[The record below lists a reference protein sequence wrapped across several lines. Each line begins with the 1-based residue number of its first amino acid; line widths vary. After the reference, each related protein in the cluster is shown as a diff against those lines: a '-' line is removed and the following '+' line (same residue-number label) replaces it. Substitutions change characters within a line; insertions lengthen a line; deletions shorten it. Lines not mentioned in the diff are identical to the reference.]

1 MTKKTN
7 LTASADA
14 ALAVDSSHFESRKI
28 QTIDSRTLLIKPTI
42 ATLAFSLLFVFLGL
56 AVAAV
61 WAVSTMTSFEGP
73 DSIPLLLIGVLFIV
87 AGLGTFYSSNEQL
100 LINNNTGAG
109 FIRSWYP
116 AVSSEKASTYK
127 QLLAQDIVAI
137 QTVSRPVKRRSNRSK
152 RSNSYTEYQVN
163 LCTADDERH
172 NAFITLKSE
181 KADQLGSQLANL
193 FNVPLRAQ

>member
-7 LTASADA
+7 ITAPADT

-28 QTIDSRTLLIKPTI
+28 QTIDSGTLLIKPTI
-42 ATLAFSLLFVFLGL
+42 AALAFSLLFVFLGL

-61 WAVSTMTSFEGP
+61 WAASTMTSFEGP

-87 AGLGTFYSSNEQL
+87 AGLGTYYSSNEQL
-100 LINNNTGAG
+100 LINHDTGAG
-109 FIRSWYP
+109 FIRSWHP
-116 AVSSEKASTYK
+116 AVSSDNASTYK

-137 QTVSRPVKRRSNRSK
+137 QTVSRPVKRRSNRST

-163 LCTADDERH
+163 LCTTDNERH
-172 NAFITLKSE
+172 NAFKTLKAE
-181 KADQLGSQLANL
+181 NADNLASQLAL
-193 FNVPLRAQ
+193 MFGIPIRDH